1 MSMDTTTTSPAAGP
15 PDKAVT
21 IASIAREAGVSV
33 ATVSKVLN
41 GKADVSPATK
51 AHVESIITARNYR
64 RRAPKTNRSSLIELV
79 FHEFDTAWS
88 MELVAAVERRAAE
101 DNINVVISRLDTD
114 SRPPSQLIDAILE
127 RNPLGVLLVMTSVDD
142 AQIAQ
147 FDSRSIPVVAID
159 AFGDQPDRIP
169 TVGSNNW
176 SGAFSATKH
185 LIDLGHTRIGMI
197 SGPIRYL
204 NSRAR
209 VDGYRSALESCGLDI
224 DRSLIRYGDFFF
236 TGGAL
241 HARDLLTRDNR
252 PTAIFA
258 GSDLQAIG
266 VYRTAQELGIR
277 IPDDLSVVGYDGVQL
292 TEWLSPPLTT
302 IDQSLNLMGET
313 ATDMLLTLAEGG
325 TVRVPHLDLSTELI
339 VRGSTAPPPA
349 P

>member
-1 MSMDTTTTSPAAGP
+1 
-15 PDKAVT
+15 
-21 IASIAREAGVSV
+21 
-33 ATVSKVLN
+33 
-41 GKADVSPATK
+41 
-51 AHVESIITARNYR
+51 
-64 RRAPKTNRSSLIELV
+64 
-79 FHEFDTAWS
+79 
-88 MELVAAVERRAAE
+88 
-101 DNINVVISRLDTD
+101 
-114 SRPPSQLIDAILE
+114 
-127 RNPLGVLLVMTSVDD
+127 MTSVDD

-258 GSDLQAIG
+258 GSDLKQSECTEPPKNSASASPTTCPSSATT
-266 VYRTAQELGIR
+266 VSNS
-277 IPDDLSVVGYDGVQL
+277 PNGY
-292 TEWLSPPLTT
+292 
-302 IDQSLNLMGET
+302 
-313 ATDMLLTLAEGG
+313 
-325 TVRVPHLDLSTELI
+325 HHH
-339 VRGSTAPPPA
+339 
-349 P
+349 

>member
-1 MSMDTTTTSPAAGP
+1 
-15 PDKAVT
+15 
-21 IASIAREAGVSV
+21 
-33 ATVSKVLN
+33 
-41 GKADVSPATK
+41 
-51 AHVESIITARNYR
+51 
-64 RRAPKTNRSSLIELV
+64 
-79 FHEFDTAWS
+79 
-88 MELVAAVERRAAE
+88 
-101 DNINVVISRLDTD
+101 
-114 SRPPSQLIDAILE
+114 
-127 RNPLGVLLVMTSVDD
+127 MTSVDD

-302 IDQSLNLMGET
+302 IDQSSTSWARQPQTCSSPSPKAAPCGCPTSTSPPNSSCAAPPHHHPHHNHTTPSQPAPRIDHQSAPLRTEH
-313 ATDMLLTLAEGG
+313 AHHRHD
-325 TVRVPHLDLSTELI
+325 PHLL
-339 VRGSTAPPPA
+339 G
-349 P
+349 